1 MQTGPVTEEFEV
13 PRTQY
18 AKRGRDRI
26 AYQVLGEGPVDLLL
40 VPAIGDAL
48 DVRWEYPPYASL
60 LRRLASFSRL
70 IMLDRRGVGASDP
83 VSLEALPSFEEWA
96 DDALAVL
103 DAVGSERAALLAVND
118 AGPTA
123 ILFAATRPDRTHSL
137 ILFNSSAYLRG
148 AGKTPDE
155 LDALLSFMEEH
166 WGTEENGVIGA
177 PHLADDPVFLRW
189 VTKNMRLSCS
199 PREAGAYMRHLST
212 TDVSAALPTIR
223 VPTLVLHR
231 QDTPI
236 LTVDQGRYL
245 AEQIPGARLI
255 VVPGAALMLYVKP
268 HAQLLDHI
276 EEFLTGAT
284 PAADNDRALATI
296 LFTDIVGSTE
306 QASLLGDRRWKALLE
321 SHDTVARTVVDQH
334 GGRLVRSTRST
345 GDGVLATF
353 DGPGRAIRCAFA
365 LRDAFTP
372 LNITIR
378 AGLHTGEVELRGD
391 DIGGIAVHVAARVL
405 EQAGANELLTSSA
418 VPLLVAGSGIEFEDR
433 GEHELKGISGT
444 VRLFAVED

>member
-1 MQTGPVTEEFEV
+1 M
-13 PRTQY
+13 
-18 AKRGRDRI
+18 
-26 AYQVLGEGPVDLLL
+26 
-40 VPAIGDAL
+40 
-48 DVRWEYPPYASL
+48 
-60 LRRLASFSRL
+60 
-70 IMLDRRGVGASDP
+70 GASDP
-83 VSLEALPSFEEWA
+83 VSLEALPSWEEWA

-103 DAVGSERAALLAVND
+103 DAVGSERAALLGVND

-123 ILFAATRPDRTHSL
+123 ILFAAARPERTHSL
-137 ILFNSSAYLRG
+137 ILFNSSASPLANQTRE
-148 AGKTPDE
+148 E
-155 LDALLSFMEEH
+155 LEALNSFMEEN
-166 WGTEENGVIGA
+166 WGTEEDALIGA

-199 PREAGAYMRHLST
+199 PREAGAHMRHMQT
-212 TDVSAALPTIR
+212 TDIRHVLPTIR

-236 LTVDQGRYL
+236 LAVDQGRSL
-245 AEQIPGARLI
+245 AEQIPGARFI
-255 VVPGAALMLYVKP
+255 VVPGTGIMLYLKP

-276 EEFLTGAT
+276 EEFVTGTAPST
-284 PAADNDRALATI
+284 DTNRALATI

-306 QASLLGDRRWKALLE
+306 QASVLGDRRWRGLLE
-321 SHDTVARTVVDQH
+321 SHDAVARTVIDQH
-334 GGRLVRSTRST
+334 GGRLVRSSRST
-345 GDGVLATF
+345 GDGILATF

-365 LRDAFTP
+365 LRDALTP

-405 EQAGANELLTSSA
+405 EQAGGNELLTSSA

-433 GEHELKGISGT
+433 GEHELKGISGA